1 MLQFDR
7 VIEGRIMT
15 FEEEAAYALASWGRF
30 DAAVSDE
37 LLRAVTSAFALVA
50 VADGDLAKSEIDR
63 FVGLLKER
71 SDVLDPLDIDQVE
84 RRFRDICGALLTNPP
99 VGRRRALDYIAAVAR
114 SAVDCELVRGAAEIA
129 LAADNRALAAEQA
142 LLGEICAAMNI
153 EPR

>member
-1 MLQFDR
+1 
-7 VIEGRIMT
+7 MT

-63 FVGLLKER
+63 FVLLLRER
-71 SDVLDPLDIDQVE
+71 SQVLEPLDIDRVDSL
-84 RRFRDICGALLTNPP
+84 FRDVCGALLTNPP
-99 VGRRRALDYIAAVAR
+99 VGRARALAYIANVTGN
-114 SAVDCELVRGAAEIA
+114 VTDCELVRAAAEIA
-129 LAADNRALAAEQA
+129 VAADDRELAAEQA
-142 LLGEICAAMNI
+142 LLREICTAMSI

>member
-1 MLQFDR
+1 
-7 VIEGRIMT
+7 MT

-71 SDVLDPLDIDQVE
+71 SDVLEPLDIDQVE

-99 VGRRRALDYIAAVAR
+99 VGRRRALAYIAAVAR
-114 SAVDCELVRGAAEIA
+114 SAVDCAAA
-129 LAADNRALAAEQA
+129 TSPMAARLASPARRDSTWASSAPTAR
-142 LLGEICAAMNI
+142 
-153 EPR
+153 R